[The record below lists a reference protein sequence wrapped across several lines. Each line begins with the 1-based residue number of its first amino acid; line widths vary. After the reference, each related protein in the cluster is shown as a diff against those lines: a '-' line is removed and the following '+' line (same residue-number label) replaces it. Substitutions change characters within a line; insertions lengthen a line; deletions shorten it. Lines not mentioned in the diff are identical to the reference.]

1 MADVEDI
8 IGGLKQVLGKDGDL
22 AGKSVIVTAGGTQ
35 EPIDPV
41 RHIGNRSSGKMGYA
55 IAEAARDRGANVTL
69 VSTQTS
75 LRAPYGVEFVRAD
88 TAEEMRKE
96 VVGRALGADIL
107 VMAAA
112 VADFRPATEA
122 EHKIKKSGGWLTLE
136 LRETADVLAEAAGDR
151 LVKVGFAAES
161 RDLVSNA
168 REKMRRKGV
177 DLMVANNI
185 TDEGSG
191 FGSDTNRVVII
202 GSDGVLDELPLLPKS
217 EVAHLSAGP
226 GSGNRERLRS
236 QASAG
241 SAVGGGLGV
250 GARIPLKI
258 PARDVAATA
267 RTTDSTRKT
276 RRCPMLQASA
286 PPVKGPRPQ
295 AIADAEF
302 KMPKA
307 APRCFLGSIK
317 PTIELSEV
325 IIAPLNRPDSA
336 KSSTKRSNRWL
347 KNWGRRVREAPRQ
360 ETIRTVRRF
369 NLPAIL
375 PTNMALT
382 PEVNPRTPNARP
394 VSRMVRLA
402 SVIDWMK
409 PGATG

>member
-1 MADVEDI
+1 MSEESKKKVGGALAGKRIVLGVTGSIAAYKAADLTSKLVQQGALVDVVMSEGAVNFIAPLTFRSLTHRPVLHQLFDPASDAGIEHVALAENCDAIVVAPATANVMAKAANGLADDLLTCMLLATRRHVVLAPAMDGYMFENPATQENVSRLVGRGWTVIGPGEGRLASGLVGRGRLADVEDI
-8 IGGLKQVLGKDGDL
+8 IGGVKQALGKEGDL

-55 IAEAARDRGANVTL
+55 IAEAARDRGASVTL

-96 VVGRALGADIL
+96 VVGRAPGADIL

-112 VADFRPATEA
+112 VADYRPATEA

-202 GSDGVLDELPLLPKS
+202 SRDGAEEELPLLLKS
-217 EVAHLSAGP
+217 EVAHKVLD
-226 GSGNRERLRS
+226 R
-236 QASAG
+236 
-241 SAVGGGLGV
+241 
-250 GARIPLKI
+250 
-258 PARDVAATA
+258 AAQI
-267 RTTDSTRKT
+267 S
-276 RRCPMLQASA
+276 
-286 PPVKGPRPQ
+286 KG
-295 AIADAEF
+295 
-302 KMPKA
+302 
-307 APRCFLGSIK
+307 
-317 PTIELSEV
+317 
-325 IIAPLNRPDSA
+325 
-336 KSSTKRSNRWL
+336 
-347 KNWGRRVREAPRQ
+347 
-360 ETIRTVRRF
+360 
-369 NLPAIL
+369 
-375 PTNMALT
+375 
-382 PEVNPRTPNARP
+382 
-394 VSRMVRLA
+394 
-402 SVIDWMK
+402 
-409 PGATG
+409 

>member
-1 MADVEDI
+1 MSEESKKKVGGALAGKRIVLGVTGSIAAYKAADLTSKLVQQGALVDVVMSEGAMNFVAPLTFRSLTHRPVLHQLFDPASDAGIEHVALAENCDAIVVAPATANVMAKAANGLADDLLTCMLLATRRHVVLAPAMDGYMFENPATQENVSRLVGRGWTVIGPGEGRLASGLVGRGRLADVEDI

-22 AGKSVIVTAGGTQ
+22 TGKSVVVTAGGTQ

-112 VADFRPATEA
+112 VADYRPATEA
-122 EHKIKKSGGWLTLE
+122 EHKIKKSGGGLTLE

-202 GSDGVLDELPLLPKS
+202 GSDGVLDELPLLPKAD
-217 EVAHLSAGP
+217 VAHLLLDRA
-226 GSGNRERLRS
+226 
-236 QASAG
+236 
-241 SAVGGGLGV
+241 AV
-250 GARIPLKI
+250 IE
-258 PARDVAATA
+258 
-267 RTTDSTRKT
+267 
-276 RRCPMLQASA
+276 
-286 PPVKGPRPQ
+286 KG
-295 AIADAEF
+295 
-302 KMPKA
+302 
-307 APRCFLGSIK
+307 
-317 PTIELSEV
+317 
-325 IIAPLNRPDSA
+325 
-336 KSSTKRSNRWL
+336 
-347 KNWGRRVREAPRQ
+347 
-360 ETIRTVRRF
+360 
-369 NLPAIL
+369 
-375 PTNMALT
+375 
-382 PEVNPRTPNARP
+382 
-394 VSRMVRLA
+394 
-402 SVIDWMK
+402 
-409 PGATG
+409 